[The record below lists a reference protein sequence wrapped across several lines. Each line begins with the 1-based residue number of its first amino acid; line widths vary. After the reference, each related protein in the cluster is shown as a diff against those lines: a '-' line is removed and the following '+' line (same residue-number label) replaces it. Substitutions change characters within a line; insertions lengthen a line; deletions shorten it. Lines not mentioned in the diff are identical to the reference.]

1 MCHLAI
7 DLCSRAVISIT
18 INIVDLNLI
27 SFLAVTMN
35 DIYYQSYYGQGRGS
49 WDYGNLEIET
59 EAFSYNRD
67 RDLCSFKFVQ
77 SSKLQF

>member
-1 MCHLAI
+1 M
-7 DLCSRAVISIT
+7 
-18 INIVDLNLI
+18 DLNLI

-67 RDLCSFKFVQ
+67 RASAVLSLYKVQ
-77 SSKLQF
+77 SCNFKLLKD